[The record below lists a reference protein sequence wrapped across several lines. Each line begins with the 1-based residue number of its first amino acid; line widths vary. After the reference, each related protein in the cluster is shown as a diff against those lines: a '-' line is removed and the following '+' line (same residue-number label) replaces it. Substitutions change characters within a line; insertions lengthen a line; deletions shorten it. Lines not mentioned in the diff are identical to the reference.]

1 MFIFNEKK
9 VFADFAD
16 DQYIVLNHVN
26 GEYYSFDK
34 ASSIALKAL
43 TEGCSPEELAQAF
56 CSRYGGEACN
66 ASQYVERFVE
76 QLISHGIIIPGGN
89 IEGNAEQ
96 YVAAI
101 DSEKMPELSCEVF
114 TDVADLLT
122 VDPIHEVDEEAGW
135 PHKKS

>member
-1 MFIFNEKK
+1 MYIFNEEK

-34 ASSIALKAL
+34 ASSIVLKAL
-43 TEGCSPEELAQAF
+43 TEGCSAENLAQAF
-56 CSRYGGEACN
+56 CKRYGGEGSK
-66 ASQYVERFVE
+66 ASESINSFVERLTE
-76 QLISHGIIIPGGN
+76 LGIILPGGN
-89 IEGNAEQ
+89 KGGKAEQ

-122 VDPIHEVDEEAGW
+122 TDPIHEVDEKAGW
-135 PHKKS
+135 PFKKS

>member
-16 DQYIVLNHVN
+16 GQYIVLNHVN

-34 ASSIALKAL
+34 ISSIVLKAL
-43 TEGCSPEELAQAF
+43 TEGCGTEDLVQAF

-66 ASQYVERFVE
+66 VSEHVNRFVE
-76 QLISHGIIIPGGN
+76 RLTALGIIIPGGN
-89 IEGNAEQ
+89 TEGNAEQ

-101 DSEKMPELSCEVF
+101 DSEKIPELSCEVF

>member
-1 MFIFNEKK
+1 MYIFNEEK

-34 ASSIALKAL
+34 ASSIVLKAL
-43 TEGCSPEELAQAF
+43 TEGCSAENLAQAF
-56 CSRYGGEACN
+56 CKRYGGEGSK
-66 ASQYVERFVE
+66 ASESINSFVER
-76 QLISHGIIIPGGN
+76 LTKLGIILPDGN
-89 IEGNAEQ
+89 KGGNAEQ